1 VPVVRLD
8 TGAPTWVEDARLAS
22 YRGVRDPELVRRSAR
37 FIAEGRQVV
46 RTLLT
51 DSVLQAESVL
61 IDDTAWPTL
70 ASDLEAAGELAVYR
84 VPTGALR
91 DVAGWKFH
99 QGCLAVGLRP
109 DALSVEAL
117 LSSAGEPALLVALD
131 SVSNPD
137 NVGAIFRSAS
147 ALGAGGVVLGPTCV
161 SPLYRKAL
169 RSSMGAALRIPFS
182 HGPLWHEGL
191 AALKAHGYTLLALT
205 PGEGAVSL
213 EALAERLEPQ
223 GRYALLLGA
232 EGPGLGATSLEA
244 SDQRIVIPMHAGV
257 DSLNVAAAAAV
268 ALYRIGQVI
277 RRR

>member
-1 VPVVRLD
+1 MPVVRLD
-8 TGAPTWVEDARLAS
+8 TSAPTWVDDARLAA

-51 DSVLQAESVL
+51 DSVLRAESVL
-61 IDDTAWPTL
+61 IDDTAWPTF
-70 ASDLEAAGELAVYR
+70 ASDLEAAGALDVFR

-91 DVAGWKFH
+91 EVPGWKFH
-99 QGCLAVGLRP
+99 QGCLAVGVRP
-109 DALSVEAL
+109 DALSVDAL
-117 LSSAGEPALLVALD
+117 LSAAGEPSLIVALD
-131 SVSNPD
+131 AVSNPD

-182 HGPLWHEGL
+182 HGPLWQEGL

-205 PGEGAVSL
+205 PGEGAASL
-213 EALAERLEPQ
+213 EVVVAGLEPQ

-232 EGPGLGATSLEA
+232 EGHGLGATSLETC
-244 SDQRIVIPMHAGV
+244 DQRIVIPMEAGV

-268 ALYRIGQVI
+268 ALYRIGQVV

>member
-1 VPVVRLD
+1 MPIVRLD
-8 TGAPTWVEDARLAS
+8 TSAPTWVDDARLAL

-37 FIAEGRQVV
+37 FIAEGRQIV
-46 RTLLT
+46 RTLLS
-51 DSVLQAESVL
+51 DSVLRAESVL

-70 ASDLEAAGELAVYR
+70 ASELEAASDLAVYR
-84 VPTGALR
+84 VASGTLR

-99 QGCLAVGLRP
+99 QGCLAVGQRP
-109 DALSVEAL
+109 EPVSVDALLAA
-117 LSSAGEPALLVALD
+117 AGEPHLVVGLD
-131 SVSNPD
+131 TVSNPD

-147 ALGAGGVVLGPTCV
+147 ALGAGGVILGPTCV

-169 RSSMGAALRIPFS
+169 RSSMGAALRVPFS
-182 HGPLWHEGL
+182 HGPDWGDGL
-191 AALKAHGYTLLALT
+191 AALKSHGYTLLALT
-205 PGEGAVSL
+205 PGVGAVSL
-213 EALAERLEPQ
+213 EAAVERLTPT

-232 EGPGLGATSLEA
+232 EGHGLGATSLERC
-244 SDQRIVIPMHAGV
+244 DERIVIPMHAGV